1 MKKLLIPLVVLLV
14 IAGMSACND
23 EETDSQ
29 NVQQLY
35 DSIGVYYPTAQ
46 AIRINPLDRE
56 NLIVVLGDLSLYNA
70 QPEVRQS
77 AATKI
82 GSIAMGLWGKHSY
95 LKKGSLV
102 ITRDVRNE
110 KNDPADGIT
119 TPINIDSLRKVMFP

>member
-1 MKKLLIPLVVLLV
+1 MKKLLVPLVVLLV
-14 IAGMSACND
+14 IAAMSACND

-70 QPEVRQS
+70 PPEVRQS

-82 GSIAMGLWGKHSY
+82 GTIAVGLWGKHSY

-102 ITRDVRNE
+102 ITRDLRNE
-110 KNDPADGIT
+110 KNDPSDGIA